1 MKFFEQTI
9 TILISNDQEAKISS
23 ETLMTWPILV
33 SGFPWGVVL
42 LLGGGFAIANGAEV
56 SGLSDW
62 VGEQLE
68 SLQSLPHPLI
78 LFIILL
84 VLSIL
89 TEFTSNAGTVSLIT
103 PILFSLSKRLNLH
116 PLYLSLAGVGVAQY
130 AFVLPTSNPPN
141 AVVFGAGGMK
151 MMDMILPGVILNMCC
166 SLTLFFMNLTWGQ
179 FLFQWN
185 HYEYPVSL
193 SNETANFF

>member
-1 MKFFEQTI
+1 LKFFEQTI

-89 TEFTSNAGTVSLIT
+89 TEFT
-103 PILFSLSKRLNLH
+103 
-116 PLYLSLAGVGVAQY
+116 
-130 AFVLPTSNPPN
+130 
-141 AVVFGAGGMK
+141 
-151 MMDMILPGVILNMCC
+151 
-166 SLTLFFMNLTWGQ
+166 
-179 FLFQWN
+179 
-185 HYEYPVSL
+185 
-193 SNETANFF
+193 